1 MSHQPTLSICVPSRN
16 RQIWFQETI
25 RTLASSLRTDI
36 ELVFVDNSDDPS
48 IMNAFIEPYLA
59 DPRVKYVPSGDQ
71 TRPMVDNW
79 EVAFGATTG
88 RWIVFIGDD
97 DHVDP
102 ELASLI
108 LRIEEKMPEV
118 EALDWARLHFTWPYP
133 GKPPFSNPV
142 PLLSEIHEVPK
153 KQLKERAF
161 RWDHAREV
169 LGCGFGIYHGAVARP
184 LMERIRTASKSNR
197 WFEHPIVDYDNIFKV
212 IMHGKRF
219 VHIRRPLSVMGVC
232 PASNTAATT
241 NLEDAKK
248 KQATFHREHKT
259 SMDEMASKTG
269 FPFLSHQGVTACIA
283 MTHHWFAK
291 EYGYDFKGF
300 EENFTRSCAIQCGCY
315 PTREEYETVANSYR
329 KTFATW
335 KGGRYLRFFKPEFK
349 APERTGAFGGMLKG
363 TLFYNDEHADVET
376 PAEFYRLAE
385 ALIQPIGELMI
396 DFDKVKVAPDI
407 AA

>member
-1 MSHQPTLSICVPSRN
+1 MSLMPTLSICVPSRN
-16 RQIWFQETI
+16 RQVWFQETI
-25 RTLASSLRTDI
+25 RTLTSSLRTDI

-59 DPRVKYVPSGDQ
+59 DPRVKYVPTGPK

-79 EVAFGATTG
+79 EVAFEATTG

-102 ELASLI
+102 ELAGLI
-108 LRIEEKMPEV
+108 PRIEAKMPEV

-133 GKPPFSNPV
+133 GKTPHSNPV

-169 LGCGFGIYHGAVARP
+169 LGCGFGIYHGAVART
-184 LMERIRTASKSNR
+184 LMERVRASSKTGR
-197 WFEHPIVDYDNIFKV
+197 WFEHPIVDYDNIFKI

-248 KQATFHREHKT
+248 KQAAFHREHKT
-259 SMDEMASKTG
+259 SMDDMEANRD
-269 FPFLSHQGVTACIA
+269 FPFRSYQGVTACIA
-283 MTHHWFAK
+283 QTHHWFAK
-291 EYGYDFKGF
+291 EYGHDFSGF
-300 EENFTRSCAIQCGCY
+300 EENFARSCAIQCGGY
-315 PTREEYETVANSYR
+315 PTREEFDMIAAAYR
-329 KTFATW
+329 ESFAVW

-349 APERTGAFGGMLKG
+349 APERSRAFGGMLDG
-363 TLFYNDEHADVET
+363 TLFYNDEHGDVAT
-376 PAEFYRLAE
+376 PADFYRMAE
-385 ALIQPIGELMI
+385 ALIQPIEDLVI
-396 DFDKVKVAPDI
+396 DFERIRVAG
-407 AA
+407 AAAA

>member
-1 MSHQPTLSICVPSRN
+1 MQNLPTLSICVPSRN
-16 RQIWFQETI
+16 RQVWFQETI
-25 RTLASSLRTDI
+25 RTLTASLRTDI

-48 IMNAFIEPYLA
+48 IMNAFIEPWLA
-59 DPRVKYVPSGDQ
+59 DPRVKYVPTGE
-71 TRPMVDNW
+71 TVRPMVDNW

-102 ELASLI
+102 ELAGLI
-108 LRIEEKMPEV
+108 LRIEEKMPDV

-133 GKPPFSNPV
+133 GKPPLSNPV

-161 RWDHAREV
+161 RWDHARDV
-169 LGCGFGIYHGAVARP
+169 LGCGFGIYHGAVART
-184 LMERIRTASKSNR
+184 LMERVRATTKTGR

-248 KQATFHREHKT
+248 KQAAFHREHKT
-259 SMDEMASKTG
+259 SMDEMAEQAN
-269 FPFLSHQGVTACIA
+269 FPFRSHQGVTACIA
-283 MTHHWFAK
+283 MTHHWFAQ
-291 EYGYDFKGF
+291 EYGHDFSGF
-300 EENFTRSCAIQCGCY
+300 EENFTRSCALQCGSY
-315 PTREEYETVANSYR
+315 PTREEYETVARSYA

-335 KGGRYLRFFKPEFK
+335 KGGRYLRFFKPEFT
-349 APERTGAFGGMLKG
+349 APKRAHAFGGLLDG
-363 TLFYNDEHADVET
+363 TLFYNDEYATVET
-376 PAEFYRLAE
+376 PAAFYRLAE
-385 ALIQPIGELMI
+385 ALLQPVGDLVI
-396 DFDKVKVAPDI
+396 DFERVRVADSR

>member
-1 MSHQPTLSICVPSRN
+1 MSHLPTLSICVPSRN
-16 RQIWFQETI
+16 RQVWFQETI
-25 RTLASSLRTDI
+25 RTLTASLRTDI

-48 IMNAFIEPYLA
+48 VMDAFMEPYLA
-59 DPRVKYVPSGDQ
+59 DPRVRYVPSGAAI
-71 TRPMVDNW
+71 RPMVDNW
-79 EVAFGATTG
+79 EVAFDATTG

-102 ELASLI
+102 ELAGLI
-108 LRIEEKMPEV
+108 LRIEAKMPEV
-118 EALDWARLHFTWPYP
+118 EALDWSRLHFTWPYP
-133 GKPPFSNPV
+133 GKPPLSNPV
-142 PLLSEIHEVPK
+142 PLLGEIHEVPK
-153 KQLKERAF
+153 KQLRERAF

-184 LMERIRTASKSNR
+184 LMERIRAASKTGR

-241 NLEDAKK
+241 NLEDTKK
-248 KQATFHREHKT
+248 KQEAFHREHKT
-259 SMDEMASKTG
+259 SMDDMDCNRD
-269 FPFLSHQGVTACIA
+269 FPFRSYQGVTACIA
-283 MTHHWFAK
+283 MTHHWFAR
-291 EYGYDFKGF
+291 EYGYDFSGF
-300 EENFTRSCAIQCGCY
+300 EENFARSCAIQCAGY
-315 PTREEYETVANSYR
+315 PTREEYEAVAASYR

-335 KGGRYLRFFKPEFK
+335 KDGRYLRFFKPEFT
-349 APERTGAFGGMLKG
+349 APKRAGAFGGMLDG
-363 TLFYNDEHADVET
+363 TLFYNDEHATVAT

-385 ALIQPIGELMI
+385 GVIQPLEQLAI
-396 DFDKVKVAPDI
+396 DFDRIKVADSR

>member
-1 MSHQPTLSICVPSRN
+1 MSHLPTLSICVPSRN
-16 RQIWFQETI
+16 RQPWFQETI
-25 RTLASSLRTDI
+25 RTLTSSLRTDI
-36 ELVFVDNSDDPS
+36 ELVFVDNSDEPG

-59 DPRVKYVPSGDQ
+59 DPRVKYVPTGAEI
-71 TRPMVDNW
+71 RPMVDNW
-79 EVAFGATTG
+79 EVASGVTSG

-102 ELASLI
+102 ELAGLI
-108 LRIEEKMPEV
+108 LRIEEKMPDV

-133 GKPPFSNPV
+133 GKAPHSNPI

-169 LGCGFGIYHGAVARP
+169 LGCGFGIYHGAVART
-184 LMERIRTASKSNR
+184 LMERIRATTKTGR

-241 NLEDAKK
+241 NLDDAKK
-248 KQATFHREHKT
+248 KVDAFHREHKT
-259 SMDEMASKTG
+259 PMDAMDCYQN
-269 FPFLSHQGVTACIA
+269 FPFRSYQGVTACIA
-283 MTHHWFAK
+283 MTQHWFA
-291 EYGYDFKGF
+291 ETYGHDFSGF

-315 PTREEYETVANSYR
+315 PTREEFEAVANSYR
-329 KTFATW
+329 KTFETW
-335 KGGRYLRFFKPEFK
+335 KGGRYLRFFNPEFK
-349 APERTGAFGGMLKG
+349 AQERARAFGGMLDG

-376 PAEFYRLAE
+376 PADFYRLAE
-385 ALIQPIGELMI
+385 ALIQPIDNLVI
-396 DFDKVKVAPDI
+396 DFERIRVAGAE

>member
-1 MSHQPTLSICVPSRN
+1 MSHLPTLSICVPSRN
-16 RQIWFQETI
+16 RQPWFQETI
-25 RTLASSLRTDI
+25 RTLTASLRSDI

-48 IMNAFIEPYLA
+48 IMNGFIAPYLS
-59 DPRVKYVPSGDQ
+59 DPRVKYLPSGDQ

-79 EVAFGATTG
+79 EVAFEATTG

-102 ELASLI
+102 DVADLI
-108 LRIEEKMPEV
+108 LSIEAKMPDV

-133 GKPPFSNPV
+133 GKAPHSNPI

-184 LMERIRTASKSNR
+184 LMERIRAASKTNR

-259 SMDEMASKTG
+259 SMDEMAIKAG

-283 MTHHWFAK
+283 MTHHWFAQ
-291 EYGYDFKGF
+291 EYGYDFSGF
-300 EENFTRSCAIQCGCY
+300 EENLPAPAPSSAAAIRPKTSITRSRRPIARPSG
-315 PTREEYETVANSYR
+315 PGRAVATSSISSPNSR
-329 KTFATW
+329 PPSARAPSAACSKALCSTTTNMPMW
-335 KGGRYLRFFKPEFK
+335 RRLRTS
-349 APERTGAFGGMLKG
+349 TGWPRA
-363 TLFYNDEHADVET
+363 
-376 PAEFYRLAE
+376 
-385 ALIQPIGELMI
+385 
-396 DFDKVKVAPDI
+396 
-407 AA
+407 